1 MINFFRRIRKKLA
14 DDNPTSAKASAGIK
28 TGKYLKY
35 AVGEIVLVVIG
46 ILIALQINNWNEF
59 RKERKQEQ
67 KVLTELITSLE
78 HNYSRMI
85 SDSINRSNWNRSS
98 HIVIH
103 SLEQG
108 IAYSDTMNRHFQ
120 DARKPGTNLSLSY
133 AGYESLKNVGYNIIT
148 SDTLRKNIVELFEL
162 TYKTLL
168 EEMEYFESFQ
178 PDRQFYIDKLFSYE
192 IDKFNPNDPFNVP
205 LYPNNYPALLQDS
218 IYLPMIKS
226 VTVQRNIIAVLL
238 YENIKETQ
246 RLISLIKNELKKL
259 KP

>member
-1 MINFFRRIRKKLA
+1 MLRFFRQIRQRFLTDSKF
-14 DDNPTSAKASAGIK
+14 S
-28 TGKYLKY
+28 KYLLY
-35 AVGEIVLVVIG
+35 AGGEILLVVIG
-46 ILIALQINNWNEF
+46 ILIALQVNNWNEY
-59 RKERKQEQ
+59 RAERKQEQ

-78 HNYSRMI
+78 QNYRSMI

-98 HIVIH
+98 DIVIN

-108 IAYSDTMNRHFQ
+108 IAYSDTMNAHFQ
-120 DARKPGTNLSLSY
+120 DVRKPGTNLSLSY

-192 IDKFNPNDPFNVP
+192 IDKYSPNDPFNVP

-238 YENIKETQ
+238 YENIKQTQ
-246 RLISLIKNELKKL
+246 RLISLIENELNSM
-259 KP
+259 